1 MSFLSQVHKVKH
13 KPRKELSWGLKQVWR
28 KVLEK
33 VLQVA
38 HRTVSDALGQAPSE
52 LLTLR
57 FFRDALRYNSPN
69 CPVCTRHVRCANS
82 ATVNCKSEQ

>member
-38 HRTVSDALGQAPSE
+38 HRTMSGVHRTVSDALGQVPSD

-69 CPVCTRHVRCANS
+69 YPVCQQCNS
-82 ATVNCKSEQ
+82 QLQK